1 MKSIILLSAS
11 IIGITLITS
20 CGDKKAPKKDTTPKV
35 ESRRMGGLK
44 IAYYSN
50 DSIKANFDY
59 FVKEEGIIKNKQKA
73 FESEVQRRTG
83 AYEAF
88 ITKKDAEAR
97 GGLLSQNEIAQV
109 QQRAQEMQNQIMQY
123 QQTEGAKIEEQAM
136 KSLESVNK
144 KIEALG
150 KKYCEKHQIDILL
163 MHGEGGQINYINQS
177 MDVTTEFVNFL
188 NENQAQIEKEL
199 K

>member
-1 MKSIILLSAS
+1 
-11 IIGITLITS
+11 
-20 CGDKKAPKKDTTPKV
+20 V
-35 ESRRMGGLK
+35 E
-44 IAYYSN
+44 
-50 DSIKANFDY
+50 
-59 FVKEEGIIKNKQKA
+59 
-73 FESEVQRRTG
+73 RRTK

-123 QQTEGAKIEEQAM
+123 QQSEGAKIEEQAM
-136 KSLESVNK
+136 KSLEAVNK
-144 KIEALG
+144 KIEAMG
-150 KKYCEKHQIDILL
+150 KRYCEKHHIDILL
-163 MHGEGGQINYINQS
+163 MHGDGGQINYIHPN

-199 K
+199 N